1 MSYYFFR
8 EVQNFSRPNKV
19 VVLAVLHC
27 RSIRYSVVSFP
38 TQGGCGRWV
47 LVLRGTVL
55 LGNLFIFGKK
65 YLIAALAFFLGFLGS
80 FSWDARVLEDNPLH
94 LRSFISFE
102 DFLVS
107 RIPFAVP
114 RLHFITGLL
123 FIFTARLPSV
133 AILVFFPTLPPCLL
147 ELRAR

>member
-1 MSYYFFR
+1 MT
-8 EVQNFSRPNKV
+8 
-19 VVLAVLHC
+19 
-27 RSIRYSVVSFP
+27 SVCWLSVGF
-38 TQGGCGRWV
+38 
-47 LVLRGTVL
+47 L
-55 LGNLFIFGKK
+55 LSSSGKSDSGNLFIFGKK

-133 AILVFFPTLPPCLL
+133 AILVFFGNYL
-147 ELRAR
+147 